1 MKTDLISMDDLSVS
15 DIEGYLTLA
24 GEMEALPLREKRYM
38 LNGFVMASLFFEPS
52 TRTRLSFE
60 SAMMRLG
67 GGVIGFSEV
76 ETTSAS
82 KGESFADSIRTIA
95 LYSDAIVIRHPL
107 EGAARLASRVVDVP
121 VINAGDGANQ
131 HPTQTLLDLYTIRK
145 ERAGFAGLKIAL
157 CGDLKYS
164 RTIHSLIRAL
174 MKYDNV
180 HFLLVSPE
188 GLRLPEHFRMHSSSG
203 TRLTFTETTDIEEAI
218 HNCDVLYMTRIQRER
233 FPDPLDYEKVK
244 DAYCLNAEM
253 LKEAPESLRILHP
266 LPRVNEIAHDVDSLP
281 QAGYFP
287 QVLNGLYTRQAILL
301 KLLGVKS

>member
-1 MKTDLISMDDLSVS
+1 MKSDIISMDDLSVS
-15 DIEGYLTLA
+15 DIEGYLSLA
-24 GEMEALPLREKRYM
+24 GEMESLPMREKRHM

-60 SAMMRLG
+60 SAMVRLG

-76 ETTSAS
+76 ETTSTA
-82 KGESFADSIRTIA
+82 KGESFADSIRTVA

-107 EGAARLASRVVDVP
+107 EGAARLASRCVDIPVV
-121 VINAGDGANQ
+121 NAGDGSNQ

-145 ERAGFAGLKIAL
+145 QQGEFAGLKIAF

-188 GLRLPEHFRMHSSSG
+188 GLRLPEHFKMHG
-203 TRLTFTETTDIEEAI
+203 ATGARFTFTETTKIEDAV
-218 HNCDVLYMTRIQRER
+218 HSCDVLYMTRIQRER

-244 DAYCLNAEM
+244 DSYCLNAEM
-253 LKEAPESLRILHP
+253 LKDAPEHLRVLHP
-266 LPRVNEIAHDVDSLP
+266 LPRVNEIAADVDDLP

-301 KLLGVKS
+301 KLLGVKL